1 MRPLMASHD
10 RVKVAV
16 LGASGYS
23 GIEAVRLLASHPFVE
38 LSVLTS
44 EHYAGREVAEV
55 YRHLAG
61 IDLPPFEELRP
72 DLLAGRAEVVISCLP
87 EHVGT
92 ATIAELVAC
101 GTKVI
106 DVSTDFRLKDPG
118 AYRQTY
124 GIDHP
129 APDLLQKAVYGL
141 SEFNRRELREAEL
154 VANPGCYPTGALL
167 GILPLIRRD
176 LIDPSSIVI
185 DAKSGTTGAR
195 RQAAVEQLFAEV
207 NENFRAYKVGN
218 HRHTP
223 EMEQEIGF
231 ALGREVAIMFVPHL
245 LPVTRGILT
254 SIFMRPR
261 NGTTEQDVRATF
273 ETSFAKSHFVRILKP
288 GMLPELKNVRAT
300 NFCEIAFVL
309 ERRSQ
314 TLCVLTAID
323 NLGKGA
329 AGQAVQNL
337 NLMLGYDE
345 AAGLLAPAPVP

>member
-1 MRPLMASHD
+1 MASND

-23 GIEAVRLLASHPFVE
+23 GIEAVRLLAGHPFVE
-38 LSVLTS
+38 ISVLTS

-55 YRHLAG
+55 YPHLAA
-61 IDLPPFEELRP
+61 IDLPPFEELRA
-72 DLLAGRAEVVISCLP
+72 DVLEQRADIVISCLP
-87 EHVGT
+87 ERVGVKT
-92 ATIAELVAC
+92 VAQLVNS

-106 DVSTDFRLKDPG
+106 DVSADFRLKDS
-118 AYRQTY
+118 ATYHQTY
-124 GIDHP
+124 GAEHP
-129 APDLLQKAVYGL
+129 APHLLGVAVYGL
-141 SEFNRRELREAEL
+141 SEFNRRELREARL

-176 LIDPSSIVI
+176 LIDPSSIII

-195 RQAAVEQLFAEV
+195 RQAAIEQLFAEV
-207 NENFRAYKVGN
+207 NENFRAYKVGT

-223 EMEQEIGF
+223 EIEQEIG
-231 ALGREVAIMFVPHL
+231 AILGREVPVMFVPHL

-261 NGTTEQDVRATF
+261 NGTTELDVRAAF
-273 ETSFAKSHFVRILKP
+273 ETSFAKSRFVRLLKP
-288 GMLPELKNVRAT
+288 GMVPELKNVRAT

-314 TLCVLTAID
+314 TLCVITAID

-329 AGQAVQNL
+329 AGQAIQNL
-337 NLMLGYDE
+337 NLMLGFDE

>member
-1 MRPLMASHD
+1 MASQD

-23 GIEAVRLLASHPFVE
+23 GIEAVRILAGHPFVE
-38 LSVLTS
+38 LGILTS
-44 EHYAGREVAEV
+44 EHYAGREVADV
-55 YRHLAG
+55 YRHMAG
-61 IDLPPFEELRP
+61 VDLPPFEELRG
-72 DLLAGRAEVVISCLP
+72 DLVRGRAEIVISCLP
-87 EHVGT
+87 ERVG
-92 ATIAELVAC
+92 APILAELVGDGVKA
-101 GTKVI
+101 I
-106 DVSTDFRLKDPG
+106 DVSADFRLKEAP

-124 GIDHP
+124 GADHP
-129 APDLLQKAVYGL
+129 APALLKEAVYGL
-141 SEFNRRELREAEL
+141 SEFHRRELREARI

-195 RQAAVEQLFAEV
+195 RQASVEQLFAEV

-223 EMEQEIGF
+223 EIEQEISF
-231 ALGREVAIMFVPHL
+231 ALGREVAVMFVPHL
-245 LPVTRGILT
+245 LPVTRGILS

-261 NGTTEQDVRATF
+261 AGTTEQDVRAAF
-273 ETSFAKSHFVRILKP
+273 EASFAKSRFVRILKP
-288 GMLPELKNVRAT
+288 GELPELKNVRAT

-309 ERRSQ
+309 DRRSQ
-314 TLCVLTAID
+314 VLCVITAID

-345 AAGLLAPAPVP
+345 AAGLLAAAPVP

>member
-1 MRPLMASHD
+1 MALPD

-38 LSVLTS
+38 LTMLTS

-55 YRHLAG
+55 YRHMAG
-61 IDLPPFEELRP
+61 IDLPPFEELRGEA
-72 DLLAGRAEVVISCLP
+72 LGGRAEVVISCLP
-87 EHVGT
+87 ERVG
-92 ATIAELVAC
+92 ASVLAELVAARI
-101 GTKVI
+101 KVI
-106 DVSTDFRLKDPG
+106 DVSADFRLRNAN

-124 GIDHP
+124 GAEHP
-129 APDLLQKAVYGL
+129 APGLLKEAVYGL
-141 SEFNRRELREAEL
+141 SEFHRRELREARI

-176 LIDPSSIVI
+176 LIDPASIVI

-195 RQAAVEQLFAEV
+195 RQAAIEGLFAEV

-218 HRHTP
+218 HRHVP
-223 EMEQEIGF
+223 EMEQEIGA
-231 ALGREVAIMFVPHL
+231 ALGREIAVMFVPHL

-254 SIFMRPR
+254 SIFARPR
-261 NGTTEQDVRATF
+261 AGTNEQDVRAAF
-273 ETSFAKSHFVRILKP
+273 EASFAKSRFVRLLKP
-288 GMLPELKNVRAT
+288 GELPELRNVRAT
-300 NFCEIAFVL
+300 NFCELSFVL

-314 TLCVLTAID
+314 TLCVFTAID

-337 NLMLGYDE
+337 NLMLGFDE
-345 AAGLLAPAPVP
+345 AAGLLAAAPVP

>member
-1 MRPLMASHD
+1 MASHD

-38 LSVLTS
+38 ITVLTS
-44 EHYAGREVAEV
+44 EHYSGREVADV
-55 YRHLAG
+55 YRHLLG
-61 IDLPPFEELRP
+61 VDLPPFEELRQ
-72 DLLAGRAEVVISCLP
+72 DLIKGRAEIVISCLP
-87 EHVGT
+87 ERVG
-92 ATIAELVAC
+92 APLLAEFVSNGIRTIDLSA
-101 GTKVI
+101 
-106 DVSTDFRLKDPG
+106 DFRLKDPA

-124 GIDHP
+124 SADHP
-129 APDLLQKAVYGL
+129 APALLKEAVYGL
-141 SEFNRRELREAEL
+141 SEFHRRELREARM
-154 VANPGCYPTGALL
+154 VANPGCYPTGSLL

-223 EMEQEIGF
+223 EMEQEISSV
-231 ALGREVAIMFVPHL
+231 LGREVAILFVPHL

-261 NGTTEQDVRATF
+261 AGTTEQDVGAAF
-273 ETSFAKSHFVRILKP
+273 EASFAKSRFVRILKP
-288 GMLPELKNVRAT
+288 GELPELKNVRAT
-300 NFCEIAFVL
+300 NFCELAFVL
-309 ERRSQ
+309 DRRSQ
-314 TLCVLTAID
+314 TLLVLTAID

-337 NLMLGYDE
+337 NLMLGFDE
-345 AAGLLAPAPVP
+345 AAGLLAAAAVP

>member
-1 MRPLMASHD
+1 MASHD

-23 GIEAVRLLASHPFVE
+23 GIEAVRILAGHPFVE
-38 LSVLTS
+38 LAALTS

-55 YRHLAG
+55 YRHMAG
-61 IDLPPFEELRP
+61 IDLPPFEELRA
-72 DLLAGRAEVVISCLP
+72 DLIRGRAEIVISCLP
-87 EHVGT
+87 ERVG
-92 ATIAELVAC
+92 APILADLVQA
-101 GTKVI
+101 GIKAI
-106 DVSTDFRLKDPG
+106 DVSADFRLKDPA

-124 GIDHP
+124 GADHP
-129 APDLLQKAVYGL
+129 APAMLKEAVYGL
-141 SEFNRRELREAEL
+141 SEFHRRELREARI

-167 GILPLIRRD
+167 GLLPLIKRD
-176 LIDPSSIVI
+176 LIDPASIVI

-195 RQAAVEQLFAEV
+195 RQASIEQLFAEV
-207 NENFRAYKVGN
+207 NENFRAYKIGN

-223 EMEQEIGF
+223 EMEQEIG
-231 ALGREVAIMFVPHL
+231 ATLGREVAVMFVPHL
-245 LPVTRGILT
+245 LPVTRGILS

-261 NGTTEQDVRATF
+261 SGTTEQDVRDAF
-273 ETSFAKSHFVRILKP
+273 EASFAKSRFIRLLKP
-288 GMLPELKNVRAT
+288 GELPELRNVRAT
-300 NFCEIAFVL
+300 NFCEIAVVL

-314 TLCVLTAID
+314 TLCVITAID

-345 AAGLLAPAPVP
+345 AAGLLAAAPVP